1 MPFAA
6 KRFLNFISAQDG
18 GRLLSKPFLSLR
30 VWRRGQTSAVVPP
43 GGAPASCGLEGW
55 AEAAGGGVGPGT
67 NLPQP
72 DSHRPEFQAIFKTK
86 PGGAPGW
93 LSH

>member
-1 MPFAA
+1 MPSAA

-18 GRLLSKPFLSLR
+18 GQLSKPFLSLP
-30 VWRRGQTSAVVPP
+30 VQGEGKPPLWRLPA
-43 GGAPASCGLEGW
+43 APLLPAGW

-72 DSHRPEFQAIFKTK
+72 DSHRPEFQVIFKTK